1 MDMLNDVAEL
11 MQEQIIKTS
20 LGQERKSFVPS
31 EVFCEKKSVTRTEY
45 FTAGQSG
52 LRPSA
57 MFKVHLLDYDQEL
70 YIRHEEKIYSIYR
83 TFENGDFI
91 ELYCEVRSGANQ
103 STE

>member
-1 MDMLNDVAEL
+1 
-11 MQEQIIKTS
+11 
-20 LGQERKSFVPS
+20 
-31 EVFCEKKSVTRTEY
+31 
-45 FTAGQSG
+45 
-52 LRPSA
+52 

>member
-31 EVFCEKKSVTRTEY
+31 EVFCKKKSVTRTEY

-52 LRPSA
+52 FRPSA

>member
-31 EVFCEKKSVTRTEY
+31 EVFCKKKSVTRTEY

-83 TFENGDFI
+83 TFENGNFI

>member
-31 EVFCEKKSVTRTEY
+31 EVFCKKKSVTRTEY

>member
-11 MQEQIIKTS
+11 LQEQIIKTS

-31 EVFCEKKSVTRTEY
+31 EVFCKKKSVTRTEY

-83 TFENGDFI
+83 TFENGNFI

>member
-1 MDMLNDVAEL
+1 MDILNDVAEL
-11 MQEQIIKTS
+11 LQEQIVKTS
-20 LGQERKSFVPS
+20 LGQERKSFVAN
-31 EVFCEKKSVTRTEY
+31 EVFCKKKSITRTEY

-57 MFKVHLLDYDQEL
+57 MFKVHLLDYDEEL
-70 YIRHEEKIYSIYR
+70 YIRYDQKIYSIYR

-103 STE
+103 STK

>member
-1 MDMLNDVAEL
+1 MDMLNDVAAL

-31 EVFCEKKSVTRTEY
+31 EVFCKKKSVTRTEY